1 MPSAARAARRA
12 VAGSQL
18 GAAQLLE
25 GLWAYCVLGMGRQ
38 LGGAMNRDIAADRKN
53 LLSLSAIDFGI
64 IVDGAIVMMDAILR
78 RR

>member
-1 MPSAARAARRA
+1 
-12 VAGSQL
+12 
-18 GAAQLLE
+18 
-25 GLWAYCVLGMGRQ
+25 MGRQ